1 MTLYRNRYRVESARK
16 QGFDY
21 SSAGYYYLTVCT
33 WNKVHL
39 FGEIINHE
47 MVLNEYGDI
56 VHQEWCK
63 SFEIRR
69 ELQSDE
75 FIVMPNHI
83 HGIVRI
89 VRPPA
94 EAQSCHNPEI
104 ADCSELVSCT
114 GRPLTPKSISS
125 FMAGVKSAITTRIN
139 ISRGTPGEPV
149 WQSRFY
155 DSIIRDDASLFR
167 VREYIRNNPKEW

>member
-1 MTLYRNRYRVESARK
+1 MTLYRNRYRVESKRK
-16 QGFDY
+16 KGFDY
-21 SSAGYYYLTVCT
+21 SSPGYYYLTLCT
-33 WNKVHL
+33 RNRVHL
-39 FGEIINHE
+39 FGEIVNHE

-56 VHQEWCK
+56 VHQEWYK

-69 ELQSDE
+69 ELQPDE
-75 FIVMPNHI
+75 FIIMPNHI

-94 EAQSCHNPEI
+94 IAQSCHNPESP
-104 ADCSELVSCT
+104 DCSELVSST
-114 GRPLTPKSISS
+114 DSPLRPKSISS
-125 FMAGVKSAITTRIN
+125 FMAGVKAAMTKRIN
-139 ISRGTPGEPV
+139 SLRGTPCKPV

-167 VREYIRNNPKEW
+167 IREYIRNNPG